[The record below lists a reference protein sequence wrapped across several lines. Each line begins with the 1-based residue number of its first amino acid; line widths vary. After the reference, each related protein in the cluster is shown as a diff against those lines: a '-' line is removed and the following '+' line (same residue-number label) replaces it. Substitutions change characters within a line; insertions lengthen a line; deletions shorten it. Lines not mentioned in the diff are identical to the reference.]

1 MNFPHLFEN
10 DLYAIL
16 PELYLIVS
24 TLVLLLF
31 GVFYSTSK
39 KHHTPSLMQTI
50 SWLGLFCL
58 FCTFCILQNL
68 PFSSMTF
75 FYTTLIMD
83 PLSFFFKTLTLL
95 GAGVSLFISL
105 QYFQAEEL
113 KDFEY
118 TLLLLFSTCSMLLL
132 ISASD
137 FISMY
142 LAIEMQSLCLYVL
155 AASKRNSEFSTEAGV
170 KYFLLGAFSSGI
182 LLFGCSIL
190 YGLTGLTGFQSFAQ
204 LFSGVGGS
212 LAVETQSFLSVGVLF
227 IAVGFLF
234 KLTAAPFHF
243 WAPDVYEGAPTSVT
257 AFFSI
262 TPKLA
267 IMAVFLRLFLV
278 GFYDF
283 LFSWQSILTVSSL
296 LSLFIGSFGA
306 VAQTRVKR
314 LLVYS
319 SIGHMGYLL
328 MGVASGTVEGLQSV
342 LLYLCIYFV
351 MTVNIFAIILSLRD
365 EQTGHNVKYIEDM
378 SMLSKSHPL
387 LAFSLSLT
395 LFSMAGIPPLAG
407 FCSKFYLFF
416 AALSSS
422 LYFLAVFG
430 ILSSMLSCFYYLRVI
445 KTMYFDQSKQPFQN
459 VTMDHEKSWVITL
472 TTFFVLFF
480 FSLSKCGFF
489 MDTKSSTSFFRLMNI

>member
-10 DLYAIL
+10 DFYAIL
-16 PELYLIVS
+16 PELYLTLS

-39 KHHTPSLMQTI
+39 KHQSPSMMQTVA
-50 SWLGLFCL
+50 WLGLFCL
-58 FCTFCILQNL
+58 FCTFCLLQNL

-75 FYTTLIMD
+75 FYATLIMD
-83 PLSFFFKTLTLL
+83 PLSFFLKTLVLL
-95 GAGVSLFISL
+95 GSGFSLFISL
-105 QYFQAEEL
+105 QYFQTEDF

-155 AASKRNSEFSTEAGV
+155 AASKRNSEFSTEAGL

-190 YGLTGLTGFQSFAQ
+190 YGLTGLTGFQSFAK

-212 LAVETQSFLSVGVLF
+212 LAMETQSFLSVGILF

-262 TPKLA
+262 APKLA

-283 LFSWQSILTVSSL
+283 LFSWQSILIVSSL

-306 VAQTRVKR
+306 VSQTRVKR

-328 MGVASGTVEGLQSV
+328 MGVASGTVEGVQSV
-342 LLYLCIYFV
+342 LLYLCIYSV
-351 MTVNIFAIILSLRD
+351 MTLNIFAIVLSLRD
-365 EQTGHNVKYIEDM
+365 EQTGQNVKYIEDM

-387 LAFSLSLT
+387 LAFSLTLT
-395 LFSMAGIPPLAG
+395 MFSMAGIPPLAG

-459 VTMDHEKSWVITL
+459 VKMDHEKSWVITL
-472 TTFFVLFF
+472 TTLFVVFF
-480 FSLSKCGFF
+480 FLYPNVAFLWTQKVALLFLG
-489 MDTKSSTSFFRLMNI
+489 

>member
-445 KTMYFDQSKQPFQN
+445 KTMYFDQSKQPFPN
-459 VTMDHEKSWVITL
+459 VAMDHEKSWVITL

-480 FSLSKCGFF
+480 FLYPNVAFLWTQKVALLFLG
-489 MDTKSSTSFFRLMNI
+489 

>member
-142 LAIEMQSLCLYVL
+142 LSIEMQSLCLYVL
-155 AASKRNSEFSTEAGV
+155 AASKQNSEFSTEAGV

-212 LAVETQSFLSVGVLF
+212 LAVETQSFLSVGILF

-278 GFYDF
+278 GFFD
-283 LFSWQSILTVSSL
+283 VS
-296 LSLFIGSFGA
+296 FPGMDEEAFRNI
-306 VAQTRVKR
+306 
-314 LLVYS
+314 
-319 SIGHMGYLL
+319 
-328 MGVASGTVEGLQSV
+328 
-342 LLYLCIYFV
+342 V
-351 MTVNIFAIILSLRD
+351 MKLN
-365 EQTGHNVKYIEDM
+365 
-378 SMLSKSHPL
+378 SK
-387 LAFSLSLT
+387 
-395 LFSMAGIPPLAG
+395 
-407 FCSKFYLFF
+407 
-416 AALSSS
+416 
-422 LYFLAVFG
+422 
-430 ILSSMLSCFYYLRVI
+430 
-445 KTMYFDQSKQPFQN
+445 
-459 VTMDHEKSWVITL
+459 E
-472 TTFFVLFF
+472 
-480 FSLSKCGFF
+480 
-489 MDTKSSTSFFRLMNI
+489 

>member
-75 FYTTLIMD
+75 FYTPLIMD

-243 WAPDVYEGAPTSVT
+243 WAPDV
-257 AFFSI
+257 
-262 TPKLA
+262 
-267 IMAVFLRLFLV
+267 
-278 GFYDF
+278 
-283 LFSWQSILTVSSL
+283 
-296 LSLFIGSFGA
+296 
-306 VAQTRVKR
+306 
-314 LLVYS
+314 
-319 SIGHMGYLL
+319 
-328 MGVASGTVEGLQSV
+328 
-342 LLYLCIYFV
+342 
-351 MTVNIFAIILSLRD
+351 
-365 EQTGHNVKYIEDM
+365 
-378 SMLSKSHPL
+378 
-387 LAFSLSLT
+387 
-395 LFSMAGIPPLAG
+395 
-407 FCSKFYLFF
+407 
-416 AALSSS
+416 
-422 LYFLAVFG
+422 
-430 ILSSMLSCFYYLRVI
+430 
-445 KTMYFDQSKQPFQN
+445 
-459 VTMDHEKSWVITL
+459 
-472 TTFFVLFF
+472 
-480 FSLSKCGFF
+480 
-489 MDTKSSTSFFRLMNI
+489 